1 MTLISRVSI
10 INTEIPGHLLSSK
23 KGGFSSTFC
32 IMVGT
37 NGWCFMQKPHSRGGF
52 LAINAA
58 NTDQI
63 REPTIRMDNSYTSY
77 HNMFKDNLNID
88 MIY

>member
-1 MTLISRVSI
+1 M
-10 INTEIPGHLLSSK
+10 G
-23 KGGFSSTFC
+23 
-32 IMVGT
+32 
-37 NGWCFMQKPHSRGGF
+37 CFMQKPHSRGFF

>member
-1 MTLISRVSI
+1 M
-10 INTEIPGHLLSSK
+10 
-23 KGGFSSTFC
+23 GGVLCRNHTA
-32 IMVGT
+32 G
-37 NGWCFMQKPHSRGGF
+37 GGF

-58 NTDQI
+58 NTDKI
-63 REPTIRMDNSYTSY
+63 REPTKRMDNSYTSY